1 MEKMLKKAGCALLAV
16 VALAGCRNE
25 EQALPEGSRTVVFHA
40 GTPGTRSV
48 FDSPEDGV
56 YPTLWT
62 GNESEIQVSLNGRE
76 AVAAEV
82 TPSEDGKTATFAATF
97 DSAEAIA
104 PFVFRALSPASA
116 GELRPD
122 GDGWDVWIDPQQVP
136 LAYSVDEAVQLLA
149 GKSTAYAEFPDEM
162 DIHFSHLTA
171 YGCVTLRN
179 LEIGEASVSKVEL
192 AFETPLAG
200 SWSWSEDGTFTPDEA
215 VSTITLKTGAR
226 GDLWFACAPADVS
239 GTALTVSVH
248 TSAGVLVREI
258 TFPEGRAFA
267 SGKVARFSVDMD
279 GIEPVLIGDE
289 FNRLPDVSYL
299 QEGMEVIFL
308 DNTLEWAMGPQNNNY
323 RTAVS
328 EGFVLDGSR
337 IVVMEGDVRVF
348 TVEAGNREGTWSFK
362 DEDGYIAATS
372 STIRN
377 NMVSKAEKDDYAS
390 WILTVDDSGE
400 MDVEAY
406 SGRRNHLRYNPNQPR
421 FSCYQSGQRSVWIY
435 VKGEPIPE
443 PDDPLTEFDEYG
455 SYVSAADRQYVKGKD
470 QISRTYETDGTLTFA
485 IVRASDQEQLVL
497 SGIDP
502 DAAKGDAVQ
511 VSVQHRKGLATL
523 LEADFNLKVVKV
535 DDTKMWLG
543 DGSGQG
549 FIIKK

>member
-25 EQALPEGSRTVVFHA
+25 EQALPEGGRTVVFHA

-48 FDSPEDGV
+48 FDSPEDGI

-62 GNESEIQVSLNGRE
+62 GNESEILVSLNGGE

-97 DSAEAIA
+97 DLSEGTA

-200 SWSWSEDGTFTPDEA
+200 NWSWSEDGTFTPDEA
-215 VSTITLKTGAR
+215 VSTITLKTEAR
-226 GDLWFACAPADVS
+226 SDLWFACAPADVS

-328 EGFVLDGSR
+328 EGFVVDGSR

-372 STIRN
+372 STVRN

-502 DAAKGDAVQ
+502 DAVKGDAVQ
-511 VSVQHRKGLATL
+511 VSVHHRKGFSTL
-523 LEADFNLKVVKV
+523 LEADFNMEVVKV
-535 DDTKMWLG
+535 DETKMWLG